1 MTRVCCLCQG
11 QIYADLADVRAKR
24 EKAKQTEFTSWKK
37 RKKEIEDLQVKDM
50 FRGTLVETTANEER

>member
-1 MTRVCCLCQG
+1 M
-11 QIYADLADVRAKR
+11 RAKR